1 MRALYDIKGLHPR
14 DLTHRQRLLLAY
26 VGSLASIILFY
37 TIIYHWGM
45 GALEGRP
52 QSIFQSFQ
60 TVIETMTTTGY
71 GADAPWE
78 TPVMNVLVVSI
89 QITGIIIGLVTL
101 RILIIPLFERTP
113 LNLDD
118 RLTPKDDH
126 VVIAEYQHDTDILL
140 EELEELNVS
149 YVLIDSEEEE
159 AKRLSDD
166 GYQVING
173 DPEDV
178 DVLERATIERAS
190 IFITDAGDRT
200 ASIVLTAR
208 EINEDLRVISFTEST
223 RRKAALRE
231 IGVDRSV
238 APHALIGQRL
248 AEKATMPVT
257 FERGSKGNAIEIRE
271 VLVRRD
277 SSLHGIQVGD
287 SPVAN
292 HPSVTVIAG
301 WFDGELRLPP
311 APDERLTLNTVLV
324 VAGPADEIDE
334 LTNEV
339 AGVQSRQIVDHSR
352 IIVAGYG
359 EGGHAAVDAL
369 PADTSVTTVDE
380 SVDTNADIVG
390 DITEPET
397 LQQAEIAT
405 ASALIVT
412 VDDDSTALL
421 TVAMARSLSSEIEIL
436 ARVTDAE
443 KVKAA
448 FRAGADYVLSTQRV
462 SARLVAGEVHG
473 ERVMDPTS
481 QIRLVRVEATP
492 FVGESL
498 ADARLNTERGWT
510 IVGVSRGGTVHTD
523 EYITIEADDE
533 VFIAASD
540 NAIQEFEQTVDGV

>member
-1 MRALYDIKGLHPR
+1 MRALFDIKGLQPR
-14 DLTHRQRLLLAY
+14 DITYRQRLLIAY
-26 VGSLASIILFY
+26 VGSLASVILFY

-45 GALEGRP
+45 GALEDRP
-52 QSIFQSFQ
+52 QSLFQSFQ
-60 TVIETMTTTGY
+60 TVVETMTTTGY
-71 GADAPWE
+71 GADSPWE

-126 VVIAEYQHDTDILL
+126 VVVGEYDLDTDVLL
-140 EELEELNVS
+140 DELEELDVS
-149 YVLIDSEEEE
+149 YVLIDSDEEE

-173 DPEDV
+173 NPEDG
-178 DVLERATIERAS
+178 DDLKRATIERAS
-190 IFITDAGDRT
+190 VLITDAGDRT

-208 EINEDLRVISFTEST
+208 EINDDLRVISFTEST

-248 AEKATMPVT
+248 AEKATIPVT
-257 FERGSKGNAIEIRE
+257 IEEGSNGDAIEIRE

-292 HPSVTVIAG
+292 HPSVTLIAG
-301 WFDGELRLPP
+301 WFDGELLLPP
-311 APDERLTLNTVLV
+311 ALDERLTLNTVLV

-334 LTNEV
+334 LTNEI

-352 IIVAGYG
+352 VIVAGYS
-359 EGGHAAVDAL
+359 EGGHAAVEAL

-380 SVDTNADIVG
+380 SMDTGADIVG

-421 TVAMARSLSSEIEIL
+421 TIAMARSLSSEMEIL

-462 SARLVAGEVHG
+462 SARLVAAEVHG

-498 ADARLNTERGWT
+498 ADARLNAERGWT
-510 IVGVSRGGTVHTD
+510 IVGVSRGGTVQTD
-523 EYITIEADDE
+523 ESITIEADDE
-533 VFIAASD
+533 VFVATSD
-540 NAIQEFEQTVDGV
+540 DAIQAFERTVEGV